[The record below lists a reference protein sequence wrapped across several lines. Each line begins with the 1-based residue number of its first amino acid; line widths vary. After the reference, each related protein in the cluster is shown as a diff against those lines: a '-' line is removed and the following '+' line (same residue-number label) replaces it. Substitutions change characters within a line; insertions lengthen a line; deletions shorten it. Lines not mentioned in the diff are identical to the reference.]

1 MFKTIITATDGS
13 DHATRAVK
21 IAAGLA
27 RLSKAKL
34 VLVHV
39 RPHYGTI
46 SMLQQAIAAK
56 KRLPAD
62 VNNEIRRLK
71 GMERMAAEAGAA
83 GAAFPIHGMLSQ
95 PSLDAIALLTLQDAE
110 KVAKAARL
118 SAVSHVLLNGDPA
131 ENILSVAKKKK
142 ADVIVL
148 GRRGMGRLSGLI
160 IGSVSQKVNQ
170 LADCPVFT
178 VK

>member
-1 MFKTIITATDGS
+1 MFKTIIAATDGS

-21 IAAGLA
+21 IAVSLA
-27 RLSKAKL
+27 RLSRAKL
-34 VLVHV
+34 ILVHV
-39 RPHYGTI
+39 RPHYGTN
-46 SMLQQAIAAK
+46 SMLQQAMAAK

-71 GMERMAAEAGAA
+71 GTEQMAAAA
-83 GAAFPIHGMLSQ
+83 GATIPTYAMLSQ
-95 PSLDAIALLTLQDAE
+95 SSLDAIASLTLLDAE
-110 KVAKAARL
+110 KVAKMARL
-118 SAVSHVLLNGDPA
+118 SAVSHILLKGDPA
-131 ENILSVAKKKK
+131 ESILSTAKKKK

-148 GRRGMGRLSGLI
+148 GRRGMGRLAGLL